1 MVSLFYF
8 TKSMACDKIAH
19 MKRSG
24 IRILTAAL
32 ASCFLLG
39 GCFFDDQIPDLSDE
53 DMQKVE
59 EYAAHLLLKY
69 DENYKATTMSDEAM
83 QAERD
88 RLRRLAEVQAQIA
101 EMEKERAEKKEHES
115 DQGSSEGSSGS
126 DESASSQKSGPVY
139 TDIDDF
145 FGIDGVEIE
154 YTGYMTG
161 RTYPAQLGDNDWQG
175 VVTATS
181 GNMLVIF
188 NYTITN
194 TSGEDILLD
203 MVSIKPRFTFRVNNS
218 FSKASMMTIL
228 LNDLSGYRDTLSAGQ
243 STDAVLIIEVTEQ
256 QSREINALTMIM
268 RYDDQRSEYDLL
280 Y

>member
-1 MVSLFYF
+1 
-8 TKSMACDKIAH
+8 
-19 MKRSG
+19 MKRSR
-24 IRILTAAL
+24 IRVLIASL
-32 ASCFLLG
+32 ASCLVLG

-59 EYAAHLLLKY
+59 EYAARLLLKY

-83 QAERD
+83 EAERE

-101 EMEKERAEKKEHES
+101 EMEKEKAARQEQEAKSGVNDDK
-115 DQGSSEGSSGS
+115 SGS
-126 DESASSQKSGPVY
+126 DEGSGTSHKSGPVY

-145 FGIDGVEIE
+145 FGVDGLEIE

-161 RTYPAQLGDNDWQG
+161 RTYPAQLGNNDWQG

-181 GNMLVIF
+181 GNMLLIF
-188 NYTITN
+188 NYTVTN
-194 TSGEDILLD
+194 TTGEDIFLD
-203 MVSIKPRFTFRVNNS
+203 MVSLKPRFTFRVNNS

-228 LNDLSGYRDTLSAGQ
+228 MNDLSGYRDTVPAMQ

-268 RYDDQRSEYDLL
+268 RYDDQRGEYDLL